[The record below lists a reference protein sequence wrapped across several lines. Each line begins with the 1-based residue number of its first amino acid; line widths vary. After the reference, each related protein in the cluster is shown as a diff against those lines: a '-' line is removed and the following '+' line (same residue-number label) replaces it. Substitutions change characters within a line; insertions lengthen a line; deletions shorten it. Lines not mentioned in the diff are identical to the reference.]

1 MINRYDRHIKLES
14 FGESGQRLLKES
26 KVLVIGVGGLG
37 CAALPYLVSS
47 GVGTIGLMDAD
58 CIDKTNLQRQVLFS
72 EEEIGLPKVN
82 CAINRLSKLNTEV
95 NFIPYTFDLIPKNAE
110 EIISQYDV
118 ILDCTDRF
126 EARYLINDACVRQ
139 NKPWVFGALYK
150 FEGQVSVFNHKSGP
164 TYRCLFPYNAKQKE
178 LPSCSDVGVFAP
190 AVGVVGVTQ
199 ASEALKVLLDLDQA
213 LSGSLWCIDLL
224 KMNTHTIKHTK
235 NQKAIDQIRVSN
247 HLGLECS
254 DYVIDLNLEMNYAD
268 YRWIDLRESHETP
281 QISHKLVEAL
291 PLSSIESIEDK
302 KVNWSQM
309 GKVVLFCAS
318 GARARKL
325 AEELQLSNVRFT
337 DLGAEQL
344 SRKLIKHDA

>member
-14 FGESGQRLLKES
+14 FGESGQQLLKES
-26 KVLVIGVGGLG
+26 KVLVVGVGGLG

-58 CIDKTNLQRQVLFS
+58 HVDKTNLQRQILFS
-72 EEEIGLPKVN
+72 EEEIGLLKIN

-95 NFIPYTFDLIPKNAE
+95 NLIPYTFDLIPENAE

-164 TYRCLFPYNAKQKE
+164 TYRCLFPFSAKQQM

-190 AVGVVGVTQ
+190 VVGAVGVTQ
-199 ASEALKVLLDLDQA
+199 ASEALKVLLDLDQT

-224 KMNTHTIKHTK
+224 KMNTYIIKHTK
-235 NQKAIDQIRVSN
+235 NQRAIDQIKVSN
-247 HLGLECS
+247 HLGVEPS
-254 DYVIDLNLEMNYAD
+254 DYIIDLNPEMNYED
-268 YRWIDLRESHETP
+268 YRWIDLREPHETP

-291 PLSSIESIEDK
+291 SLSSIEDK

-309 GKVVLFCAS
+309 GNVVLFCAS
-318 GARARKL
+318 GARARIL

-344 SRKLIKHDA
+344 SRRLIKNDA

>member
-14 FGESGQRLLKES
+14 FSESGQHLLKES
-26 KVLVIGVGGLG
+26 KVLVVGVGGLG

-58 CIDKTNLQRQVLFS
+58 HVDKTNLQRQILFS
-72 EEEIGLPKVN
+72 EEEIGLPKVS

-95 NFIPYTFDLIPKNAE
+95 NLIPYTFDLIPENAE
-110 EIISQYDV
+110 KIISQYDV

-164 TYRCLFPYNAKQKE
+164 TYRCLFPFNAKQQE

-199 ASEALKVLLDLDQA
+199 ASEALKVLLDLDQT

-224 KMNTHTIKHTK
+224 KMNTYTIKHTK
-235 NQKAIDQIRVSN
+235 NQEAIDQIKVSN
-247 HLGLECS
+247 HLGVELS
-254 DYVIDLNLEMNYAD
+254 DYIIDLNTEMNYAD
-268 YRWIDLRESHETP
+268 YRWIDLRESHEAP

-291 PLSSIESIEDK
+291 PLSSIEDK

-309 GKVVLFCAS
+309 GNVVLFCAS

-325 AEELQLSNVRFT
+325 AEELQLSNIRFT
-337 DLGAEQL
+337 DLDVEQL
-344 SRKLIKHDA
+344 SRRLIKNDA

>member
-14 FGESGQRLLKES
+14 FGESGQQLLKES
-26 KVLVIGVGGLG
+26 KVLVVGVGGLG

-58 CIDKTNLQRQVLFS
+58 RVDKTNLQRQILFS
-72 EEEIGLPKVN
+72 EKEIGLPKVS

-95 NFIPYTFDLIPKNAE
+95 NLIPYTFDLIPENAE

-164 TYRCLFPYNAKQKE
+164 TYRCLFPFNAKQQE

-190 AVGVVGVTQ
+190 VVGVVGVTQ
-199 ASEALKVLLDLDQA
+199 ASEAVKVLLNLDHT

-224 KMNTHTIKHTK
+224 KMNTYTIEYTK
-235 NQKAIDQIRVSN
+235 NQEAIDQIKVSR
-247 HLGLECS
+247 HLGVEPS
-254 DYVIDLNLEMNYAD
+254 YYVIDLNTEINSKV
-268 YRWIDLRESHETP
+268 YRYIDLRESHETP
-281 QISHKLVEAL
+281 QISHKLVDAL
-291 PLSSIESIEDK
+291 PLSSIEHK

-309 GKVVLFCAS
+309 GNVVLFCAS

-325 AEELQLSNVRFT
+325 AEELQRSNVFFT
-337 DLGAEQL
+337 HWGAEEL
-344 SRKLIKHDA
+344 YKELIKHGA

>member
-14 FGESGQRLLKES
+14 FGESGQLLLKKS

-58 CIDKTNLQRQVLFS
+58 RVDNTNLQRQILFS

-95 NFIPYTFDLIPKNAE
+95 NFISYTFDLIPENAE

-150 FEGQVSVFNHKSGP
+150 FEGQVSVFNYDLGP
-164 TYRCLFPYNAKQKE
+164 TYRCLFPFNIKQQM

-199 ASEALKVLLDLDQA
+199 ASEAIKVLLNLDQT

-224 KMNTHTIKHTK
+224 KMNTYTIEHNK
-235 NQKAIDQIRVSN
+235 NQKAIDQIKVSS
-247 HLGLECS
+247 HLGIEPS
-254 DYVIDLNLEMNYAD
+254 DYIIDLNTEFNYED

-281 QISHKLVEAL
+281 QISHKLVKAL
-291 PLSSIESIEDK
+291 PLSSMEHK

-309 GKVVLFCAS
+309 GNVVLFCAS

-325 AEELQLSNVRFT
+325 ADELQLSNVRFT
-337 DLGAEQL
+337 DLGAEEL
-344 SRKLIKHDA
+344 FIKLVKYIA

>member
-14 FGESGQRLLKES
+14 FGESGQQLLKES

-58 CIDKTNLQRQVLFS
+58 HVDKTNLQRQILFS
-72 EEEIGLPKVN
+72 EEEIGLLKIN

-95 NFIPYTFDLIPKNAE
+95 NLIPYTFDLIPENAE

-164 TYRCLFPYNAKQKE
+164 TYRCLFPFNAKQQT

-199 ASEALKVLLDLDQA
+199 ASEALKVLLDLDQT

-224 KMNTHTIKHTK
+224 KMNTYIIKHTK
-235 NQKAIDQIRVSN
+235 NQRAIDQIKVSN
-247 HLGLECS
+247 HLGAEPS
-254 DYVIDLNLEMNYAD
+254 DYIIDLNPEMNYED
-268 YRWIDLRESHETP
+268 YRWIDLREPHETP

-291 PLSSIESIEDK
+291 SLSSIEDK

-309 GKVVLFCAS
+309 GNVVLFCAS
-318 GARARKL
+318 GARARIL

-344 SRKLIKHDA
+344 SRRLIKNDA

>member
-14 FGESGQRLLKES
+14 FGESGQQLLKES

-58 CIDKTNLQRQVLFS
+58 HVDKTNLQRQILFS
-72 EEEIGLPKVN
+72 EEEIGLLKIN

-95 NFIPYTFDLIPKNAE
+95 NLIPYTFDLIPENAE

-164 TYRCLFPYNAKQKE
+164 TYRCLFPFNAKQQT

-199 ASEALKVLLDLDQA
+199 ASEALKVLLDLDQT

-224 KMNTHTIKHTK
+224 KMNTYIIKHTK
-235 NQKAIDQIRVSN
+235 NQRAIDQIKVSN
-247 HLGLECS
+247 HLGAEPS
-254 DYVIDLNLEMNYAD
+254 DYIIDLNPEMNYED
-268 YRWIDLRESHETP
+268 YRWIDLREPHETP

-291 PLSSIESIEDK
+291 SLSSIEDK

-309 GKVVLFCAS
+309 GNVVLFCAS

-344 SRKLIKHDA
+344 SRRLIKNDA